1 MSNCRQSQFWNIK
14 GKSAFWSSSEET
26 ARIGEYIISA
36 SESLDLKRW
45 SFASVPMSIR
55 TRNELDH
62 MRDVMSKNLTTLQK
76 EDIGVWQV
84 YEF

>member
-1 MSNCRQSQFWNIK
+1 MS
-14 GKSAFWSSSEET
+14 G
-26 ARIGEYIISA
+26 
-36 SESLDLKRW
+36 
-45 SFASVPMSIR
+45 R